1 MSVADKLLDFIT
13 ATATVNEQLT
23 RLRADLERIENRV
36 EILGENVNA
45 LGLRVSRLEDGRDL
59 DRARMATEVERY
71 KLLVERFELHLRQ
84 LPPSNS

>member
-1 MSVADKLLDFIT
+1 MGAADKLLEFLA

-23 RLRADLERIENRV
+23 RLRADLEKIENRV
-36 EILGENVNA
+36 EIIGETVSA
-45 LGLRVSRLEDGRDL
+45 LQLRVTRLEDGRDL

-84 LPPSNS
+84 LPPPTN